1 MSTKKKQKRQRRKR
15 LHLYLLNDD
24 TNSVEYVV
32 NLLMYLCSHNAFQ
45 AEQCALITHTVGK
58 CHIYSSLNGM
68 EIIVIYETLLKSG
81 LKVKL
86 TDKKL

>member
-1 MSTKKKQKRQRRKR
+1 MATKKKAKRHKRKR

-45 AEQCALITHTVGK
+45 AEQCALITHTVGR

-68 EIIVIYETLLKSG
+68 EIMVIYETLLKSG
-81 LKVKL
+81 LNVELK
-86 TDKKL
+86 DK

>member
-1 MSTKKKQKRQRRKR
+1 MATKKKAKRHKRKR

-32 NLLMYLCSHNAFQ
+32 NLLMYLCGHNAFQ
-45 AEQCALITHTVGK
+45 AEQCALITHTVGR

-68 EIIVIYETLLKSG
+68 EIMVIYETLLKSG
-81 LKVKL
+81 LNVELK
-86 TDKKL
+86 DK

>member
-1 MSTKKKQKRQRRKR
+1 MATKKKPRQRRKR

-32 NLLMYLCSHNAFQ
+32 NILMYLCNHNTFQ

-58 CHIYSSLNGM
+58 CHIYSSLNGA
-68 EIIVIYETLLKSG
+68 EILVIYETLLKSG
-81 LKVKL
+81 LNVELK
-86 TDKKL
+86 DKIA

>member
-1 MSTKKKQKRQRRKR
+1 MATKKKTRHRRKR
-15 LHLYLLNDD
+15 LHLHLLNDD

-32 NLLMYLCSHNAFQ
+32 NILMHLCNHNLFQ

-68 EIIVIYETLLKSG
+68 ETIVIYETLLRSG
-81 LKVKL
+81 LNVEL
-86 TDKKL
+86 SKKKS